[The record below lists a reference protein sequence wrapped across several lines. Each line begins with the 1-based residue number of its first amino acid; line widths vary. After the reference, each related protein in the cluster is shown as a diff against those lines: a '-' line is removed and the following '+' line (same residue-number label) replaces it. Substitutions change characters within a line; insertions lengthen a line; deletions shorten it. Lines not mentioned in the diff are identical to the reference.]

1 MKSCRVCG
9 HTVQPFM
16 SFGQMPVGNAFLVEE
31 EFSTE
36 YFFELEPASCMNC
49 STFQIIDVPEPQRM
63 FHDHYA
69 YFASTSSVMTDHFR
83 SLAQHVMDDLV
94 QSDDPFIVEIGS
106 NDGISLQHYAKAGVR
121 HLGVDPS
128 KNVSKAAANKG
139 VTTVCAFFNEET
151 AKSITKEYGPADI
164 IISTNTMHHIE
175 DIRTVVTGAKI
186 LLKQKGLMITEDPYL
201 GDMFRLGAYE
211 QIYAEHN
218 FIWSLMSMQFL
229 FNLYDMEIVNID
241 RNHYHGGCMRYFIG
255 HKGEHLVSDA
265 VETQLTKE
273 KVLGLDKTETFEKF
287 RSDCETSRQSL
298 VQLLKD
304 LRLRGKRVVG
314 YGATAKSTTLLNYC
328 GITRDHLE
336 FICDSTFAK
345 QGRFTPGSH
354 IPIYSDKVFKEAY
367 PDYALLLAWNHR
379 EEIFSKERAYIDN
392 GGKWIEYIPELKIT

>member
-1 MKSCRVCG
+1 
-9 HTVQPFM
+9 
-16 SFGQMPVGNAFLVEE
+16 
-31 EFSTE
+31 
-36 YFFELEPASCMNC
+36 
-49 STFQIIDVPEPQRM
+49 
-63 FHDHYA
+63 
-69 YFASTSSVMTDHFR
+69 
-83 SLAQHVMDDLV
+83 
-94 QSDDPFIVEIGS
+94 
-106 NDGISLQHYAKAGVR
+106 
-121 HLGVDPS
+121 
-128 KNVSKAAANKG
+128 
-139 VTTVCAFFNEET
+139 
-151 AKSITKEYGPADI
+151 
-164 IISTNTMHHIE
+164 
-175 DIRTVVTGAKI
+175 
-186 LLKQKGLMITEDPYL
+186 
-201 GDMFRLGAYE
+201 
-211 QIYAEHN
+211 
-218 FIWSLMSMQFL
+218 
-229 FNLYDMEIVNID
+229 
-241 RNHYHGGCMRYFIG
+241 MRYFIG

-328 GITRDHLE
+328 GITGDHLE